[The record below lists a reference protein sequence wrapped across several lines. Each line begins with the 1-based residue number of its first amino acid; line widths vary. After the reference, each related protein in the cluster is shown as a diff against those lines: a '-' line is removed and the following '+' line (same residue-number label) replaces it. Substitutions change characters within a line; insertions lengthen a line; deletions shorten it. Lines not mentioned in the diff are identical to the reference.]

1 MNLSRLML
9 VLLLIILSLIAYES
23 RYEHAYPLLND
34 IRTASGVWFSNF
46 QHFSFG
52 LVATFTTLFL
62 VGDMVLPVSKKRDL
76 NPVGKKLVVFGLASL
91 PVLLWT
97 GWWEFFYQADNLWAV
112 DYLDVSFDFAGALA
126 AMWTY
131 KKYVFNIMTNISEK
145 AGLAIF
151 VFLDM
156 PLFFVGLYFYTQ
168 YPSHPPLS
176 VFI

>member
-1 MNLSRLML
+1 MTLSRLTL

-23 RYEHAYPLLND
+23 RFEHSYPWLND
-34 IRTASGVWFSNF
+34 IRSASGLWFSNF

-52 LVATFTTLFL
+52 LVATFITLSL

-76 NPVGKKLVVFGLASL
+76 NPVWKKRIVFGLASL
-91 PVLLWT
+91 PVLMWT

-126 AMWTY
+126 AMLLY
-131 KKYVFNIMTNISEK
+131 KKYFFNIMTNISEK
-145 AGLAIF
+145 AGFAIF
-151 VFLDM
+151 LFLDM
-156 PLFFVGLYFYTQ
+156 PLFFVGLALYTL

-176 VFI
+176 AFI